1 MNIVVIIPT
10 YNEKD
15 NIGHLIDELHKE
27 FNKIDHSMYILAV
40 DDNSPD
46 GTSEV
51 VRDAKLRYPN
61 IHLITGQKKGLGAA
75 YIRGMRYAME
85 VLHADAVMEMDA
97 DFSHK
102 PVDVPRMIS
111 ALDEG
116 TDFVIGSRYVRG
128 GKIPDDWG
136 LKRKMISRWGNIF
149 ARYVAG
155 LYKVRDC
162 TAGFRAIRTRLL
174 KKIDFSSLRVQGYA
188 FQIALLSKA
197 AKNKAIIKEIP
208 VEFVDRIRGETK
220 LGLSD
225 IIEFILNAGWIRFD
239 NSRTFIK
246 FAVVGTS
253 GVFVNL
259 GSFALLL
266 YSGLNKFIASPI
278 AIEIS
283 IISNFLFNNFWTF
296 GYRKTKH
303 KFHLRGLMFNSISI
317 LSSGVSYSTF
327 VMLSLLFPEV
337 RPQINQAIGIAP
349 ALCVNYFL
357 NSYLSFKEV
366 HVVKE

>member
-27 FNKIDHSMYILAV
+27 FNKIDHSMYLLVV

-51 VRDAKLRYPN
+51 VRDAQLRYPN
-61 IHLITGQKKGLGAA
+61 VHLIIGQKKGLGIA
-75 YIRGMRYAME
+75 YIRGIKYAME

-102 PVDVPRMIS
+102 PEDVPRMIS
-111 ALDEG
+111 AMDEG
-116 TDFVIGSRYVRG
+116 TDFVIGSRYVKG

-155 LYKVRDC
+155 LYKVHDC

-197 AKNKAIIKEIP
+197 TKNRAIIKEIP
-208 VEFVDRIRGETK
+208 VKFVDRIRGETK
-220 LGLSD
+220 LGLTD
-225 IIEFILNAGWIRFD
+225 IIEFMLNAVWIRFD
-239 NSRTFIK
+239 N
-246 FAVVGTS
+246 
-253 GVFVNL
+253 
-259 GSFALLL
+259 
-266 YSGLNKFIASPI
+266 
-278 AIEIS
+278 
-283 IISNFLFNNFWTF
+283 
-296 GYRKTKH
+296 
-303 KFHLRGLMFNSISI
+303 
-317 LSSGVSYSTF
+317 
-327 VMLSLLFPEV
+327 
-337 RPQINQAIGIAP
+337 
-349 ALCVNYFL
+349 
-357 NSYLSFKEV
+357 
-366 HVVKE
+366 